1 VTSLNLKFT
10 RTIAFMLMCFFL
22 FAAASFAATQPLAE
36 PFGLALD
43 AKGNLY
49 VANLEA
55 GQVLVFNP
63 KYQQETGKTIT
74 NALRAPT
81 GVAFDPNGNLYVS
94 DLSYNTVNEYSPSG
108 SLLQQL
114 TSANGIGGPVAIS
127 IDGVG
132 DLFVNNSFVNVT
144 LISLPLDNQVL
155 QSVSAS
161 SLGVNTV
168 NGMATRGAIWA
179 LGTDQGF
186 EPSRLDIFFLVGD
199 TDHNPVAGTT
209 GTAVAFDGSGNIYCA
224 NLDGTVDFYNATTKT
239 STLFKNVGYVSDG
252 MVVDNA
258 RGRVYIANFQGNE
271 IQVFSTQGELLAT
284 IK

>member
-1 VTSLNLKFT
+1 MKSLNSTFA
-10 RTIAFMLMCFFL
+10 RTIASVLMCLFL
-22 FAAASFAATQPLAE
+22 FAAVSFAATQPLAE
-36 PFGLALD
+36 PFGLTLD
-43 AKGNLY
+43 SKGNLY
-49 VANLEA
+49 VANFQV
-55 GQVLVFNP
+55 GQVLVYNP
-63 KYQQETGKTIT
+63 KYQQETAKTIT

-81 GVAFDPNGNLYVS
+81 GVAFDINNSLYVS
-94 DLSYNTVNEYSPSG
+94 DLSYNTVNEYSSSG

-114 TSANGIGGPVAIS
+114 TSANGIAGPVAIA

-132 DLFVNNSFVNVT
+132 DLFVNNSFENVT
-144 LISLPLDNQVL
+144 LISLPLSNQLL

-161 SLGVNTV
+161 SLGVTTLY
-168 NGMATRGAIWA
+168 GFATRGAIWA

-199 TDHNPVAGTT
+199 TDHNPVTGTT
-209 GTAVAFDGSGNIYCA
+209 GTAVAFDASGNIYSA
-224 NLDGTVDFYNATTKT
+224 NLDGTVDYYNATTKT
-239 STLFKNVGYVSDG
+239 STLFKNVGYVSRG

-271 IQVFSTQGELLAT
+271 IQVYSTKGVLLTT